1 MPFMFWCPSEGPVKN
16 SPKLNLSSNLKRDP
30 LKKYLCTK
38 EKILLFAKYPND
50 HNKAYLPA
58 TVFNGLK
65 CPAPPGCC
73 NASSEASH
81 QEFDL

>member
-1 MPFMFWCPSEGPVKN
+1 MVSSEGPVKN
-16 SPKLNLSSNLKRDP
+16 SPKLNPSSNLKRNTYVQSR
-30 LKKYLCTK
+30 KF
-38 EKILLFAKYPND
+38 LLFAKYPND